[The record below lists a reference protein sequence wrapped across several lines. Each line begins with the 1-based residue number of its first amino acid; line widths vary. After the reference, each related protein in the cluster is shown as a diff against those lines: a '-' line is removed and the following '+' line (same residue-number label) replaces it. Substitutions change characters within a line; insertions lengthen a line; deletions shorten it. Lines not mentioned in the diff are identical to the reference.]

1 MAQIYITDYIDNP
14 DLEQEV
20 LGSRVSIENNTDT
33 EVLLVWHEHINK
45 QYLDQ
50 FPKIKGV
57 VRYGVGFDN
66 IDLEEIKSRGLVFCN
81 TPDYGTDEV
90 SDTALAMMLSL
101 LRGVFAYD
109 VFSRNYT
116 DTWQENT
123 IDKLRRV
130 SGLTLGVVGAGR
142 IGTALMRKAKA
153 LGMNIMFYDPYKDS
167 GYEKAIGV
175 NRCYDLSEFLAQCDV
190 ISMHTPLT
198 SETRSMVDENFIDNM
213 KQDSILINSSR
224 GEVVKDLDVIYKALK
239 SEKLSAVALDVL
251 PDEPPIDCELIRAWR
266 SHDKELAHRI
276 IINPHTSYYTQ
287 ESYIEMRVK
296 AAENAKRILDGIE
309 PFNIIADGRKNATA

>member
-123 IDKLRRV
+123 IDNLRRV

-175 NRCYDLSEFLAQCDV
+175 NRCYDLSEFLVQCDV

-251 PDEPPIDCELIRAWR
+251 PDEPPIDCKLIRAWR
-266 SHDKELAHRI
+266 GHDKELAHRI

-287 ESYIEMRVK
+287 ESYIEMRIK
-296 AAENAKRILDGIE
+296 ASENAKRIIDGVE
-309 PFNIIADGRKNATA
+309 PLNIIVDGR

>member
-20 LGSRVSIENNTDT
+20 LGNRVSIENNTDT

-50 FPKIKGV
+50 FPKLKGV
-57 VRYGVGFDN
+57 VRYGVGFDS
-66 IDLEEIKSRGLVFCN
+66 IDLEEVKSRGLVFCN

-109 VFSRNYT
+109 LFSREYS

-123 IDKLRRV
+123 IVKLRRV
-130 SGLTLGVVGAGR
+130 SGLTLGVIGAGR

-153 LGMNIMFYDPYKDS
+153 LGMNIMFYDPYKES

-175 NRCYDLSEFLAQCDV
+175 DRCYNLSELLAQCDV

-198 SETRSMVDENFIDNM
+198 SETRSMVDENFINSM
-213 KQDSILINSSR
+213 KQGSILINSSR
-224 GEVVKDLDVIYKALK
+224 GEVVQNLDVIYNALK
-239 SEKLSAVALDVL
+239 SGKLSAVALDVL
-251 PDEPPIDCELIRAWR
+251 PDEPPIDCKLIRAWR
-266 SHDKELAHRI
+266 SHDKELAHKI

-287 ESYIEMRVK
+287 ESYTEMRVK
-296 AAENAKRILDGIE
+296 AAENAKRILDGME
-309 PFNIIADGRKNATA
+309 PLNIIADGR

>member
-239 SEKLSAVALDVL
+239 LEKLSAVALDVL
-251 PDEPPIDCELIRAWR
+251 PDEPPIDCKLIRAWR
-266 SHDKELAHRI
+266 GRDKELAHRI

-296 AAENAKRILDGIE
+296 AAENAKRVLNGVE
-309 PFNIIADGRKNATA
+309 PLNIIIDGR

>member
-101 LRGVFAYD
+101 LRGVFAYN
-109 VFSRNYT
+109 VFSRDYT

-190 ISMHTPLT
+190 VSMHTPLT
-198 SETRSMVDENFIDNM
+198 SETRSMVDENFIHNM

-251 PDEPPIDCELIRAWR
+251 PDEPPIDCKLIRAWR

-287 ESYIEMRVK
+287 ESYIEMRIK
-296 AAENAKRILDGIE
+296 ASENAKRIIDGVE
-309 PFNIIADGRKNATA
+309 PLNIIVDGR

>member
-1 MAQIYITDYIDNP
+1 MNKAYITDYINDP
-14 DLEQEV
+14 YIEKSV
-20 LGSRVSIENNTDT
+20 LGKNLSDKPNKDIE
-33 EVLLVWHEHINK
+33 VIVVWHQKIDG

-57 VRYGVGFDN
+57 IRYGVGFDN
-66 IDLEEIKSRGLVFCN
+66 IDLEEIINRGLVFCN

-101 LRGVFAYD
+101 LRGIFAYD
-109 VFSRNYT
+109 VFSREYS

-123 IDKLRRV
+123 ITQLRRV

-142 IGTALMRKAKA
+142 IGTALMRKARA
-153 LGMNIMFYDPYKDS
+153 LDMNIIFYDPYKDS

-175 NRCYDLSEFLAQCDV
+175 GRCYDLSEFLAQCDV
-190 ISMHTPLT
+190 VSMHTPLT
-198 SETRSMVDENFIDNM
+198 SETQEMVDKSFIDSM
-213 KQDSILINSSR
+213 KQGSILINSSR
-224 GEVVKDLDVIYKALK
+224 GEVVKDLDILYRALK
-239 SEKLSAVALDVL
+239 SGKLSAVALDVL
-251 PDEPPIDCELIRAWR
+251 PDEPPIDCELIRAWKG
-266 SHDKELAHRI
+266 HDKELGHKI

-309 PFNIIADGRKNATA
+309 PLNIIADGRKFI